1 MEAYLRELCADSNLI
16 VIRNITNKFRIDEN
30 ISYSFRLSPLGKT
43 SFMIPYLNCP
53 ASEDEKR
60 IKEEKK
66 EAIEKLLYEMDK
78 IGYEYRDDGLNK
90 LISEES
96 DYMIVAKKKDMSF
109 QIAYEY
115 SINQLLIRRQLTP
128 TDIRIKR
135 GFSYLEILI
144 TTKETISR
152 VKSIHIYDEI
162 QQSLFCKAI
171 MYRIEDNAIKI
182 LAREP
187 EEVHVKYKELYEA
200 LEWIDNSKLLIGIDL
215 DYNPIFIDMKKTNNL
230 LWFHG
235 EKQIK
240 NSIVDYIR
248 DKNYTHF
255 VYGVPID
262 SKGPFCIM
270 NLLEYEP
277 HPGETIIVTATSDV
291 YGYHMPELNRT
302 YLRLMKRDD
311 ITFIFETVTTA
322 ALGNGMEDPMDIFD
336 YEIVM
341 GQDQSQK
348 ARHHADINN
357 RYTKHFY
364 HYSDAMIKVP
374 TNKHIRVEL
383 LT

>member
-16 VIRNITNKFRIDEN
+16 VIRIITNKFGTDGNID
-30 ISYSFRLSPLGKT
+30 YSFKLSPLGKT
-43 SFMIPYLNCP
+43 SLTIPYFNSP
-53 ASEDEKR
+53 DSEDEER
-60 IKEEKK
+60 LKEEKK
-66 EAIEKLLYEMDK
+66 EAIKKLLYEMDK
-78 IGYEYRDDGLNK
+78 IGYEYRDNGLNK
-90 LISEES
+90 LLSGES
-96 DYMIVAKKKDMSF
+96 DYMIVARKKDISF
-109 QIAYEY
+109 QIAYEN
-115 SINQLLIRRQLTP
+115 SINQILIRRQLTP
-128 TDIRIKR
+128 TDISIKR

-171 MYRIEDNAIKI
+171 MYRIADNSIKL
-182 LAREP
+182 LAKEP
-187 EEVHVKYKELYEA
+187 EGVHVKYKELYDA
-200 LEWIDNSKLLIGIDL
+200 LEWNDNSKLLVGIDL
-215 DYNPIFIDMKKTNNL
+215 DYNPIFVDMNKTKNL

-235 EKQIK
+235 EKQMK
-240 NSIVDYIR
+240 NSVVDYIR

-255 VYGVPID
+255 VYDVPLG
-262 SKGPFCIM
+262 SKGPYCIM

-277 HPGETIIVTATSDV
+277 HSGETIIVTVTSNV
-291 YGYHMPELNRT
+291 PEYYMPELKEA
-302 YLRLMKRDD
+302 YLRLIKRND
-311 ITFIFETVTTA
+311 ITFVFETVTTA

-348 ARHHADINN
+348 ARHHADSDN